1 MKSLMVGTIAVL
13 CSVSNVHAQTSVVWA
28 APTAGVETGRR
39 SYFPVGTPLAL
50 VTRTELSTK
59 QNKPGDRFY
68 LEVAESLS
76 YNGQIVV
83 PVGSIA
89 VGEVTRAERNG
100 HFGKKGKM
108 DVRLLYVETPS
119 GPIRLQGRAADTGKS
134 GLILAAAGV
143 ALVTPLAF
151 FIHGTSARLAAGT
164 PITAQLAD
172 DLTFAVRDMSMQ
184 PAVAIATPVR
194 SGALPARFDPSVFS
208 ARN

>member
-1 MKSLMVGTIAVL
+1 MKSLLLGTIAVL
-13 CSVSNVHAQTSVVWA
+13 CSVSTVHAQTSVVWA
-28 APTAGVETGRR
+28 APTAGAETGQR
-39 SYFPVGTPLAL
+39 SYFPVGTPLEL
-50 VTRTELSTK
+50 MTRTELSTK

-76 YNGQIVV
+76 YNGQVVV

-108 DVRLLYVETPS
+108 AVRLLYVETPS
-119 GPIRLQGRAADTGKS
+119 GPVRLHGRAADNGKS
-134 GLILAAAGV
+134 GTILAVAGV

-151 FIHGTSARLAAGT
+151 FIHGTSARMAAGT
-164 PITAQLAD
+164 PITAHLAD
-172 DLTFAVRDMSMQ
+172 DLIFAVRDMSQ
-184 PAVAIATPVR
+184 QSAVVRATPVR
-194 SGALPARFDPSVFS
+194 SGPLPARFDPSVFS